1 MTQKAENDNTPSFD
15 LIKALTWVIKT
26 IGILCF
32 IVLCLVLFFVWYSD
46 DAQKK
51 EFIDNW
57 FLLKSER
64 HVYCYFII
72 IGTVAMFVIQ
82 NFHFRRLLKM
92 RKDENNRIGQEK
104 SDLQQMLLGNTELK
118 IFTLHP

>member
-104 SDLQQMLLGNTELK
+104 SDLQQMLLGNTELNSSNQ
-118 IFTLHP
+118 